1 MEKQIHLGARVR
13 AEDGEVGTVEKIVV
27 DPEEREPGYL
37 VVKRGR
43 VRPRQIVVP
52 VNLVTDVTPEEVT
65 LATTRQALE
74 SFPDYEVTVRK
85 GEYRKPVPVDAPRP
99 GAVYTPPANAGY
111 IVLRQ
116 RSVPEASVGVE
127 QGMDVLDIA
136 GLKVGQVHG
145 LIAELESRQASH
157 LVLREPHPLR
167 PRDWLVPADLVADV
181 REGEV
186 HLRIPAEHVS
196 GLEPYEPT
204 PEKDQQ

>member
-1 MEKQIHLGARVR
+1 MEKQIELGARVR

-27 DPEEREPGYL
+27 DPEEHEPGYL

-43 VRPRQIVVP
+43 VRPRKIVVP
-52 VNLVTDVTPEEVT
+52 VGLVTNASPEEVT

-85 GEYRKPVPVDAPRP
+85 GEYRKPIPVGGPRP
-99 GAVYTPPANAGY
+99 VGIYTPPTNAGY
-111 IVLRQ
+111 MVLRQ

-127 QGMDVLDIA
+127 QGMDVLDVA

-145 LIAELESRQASH
+145 LIADPESRQASH
-157 LVLREPHPLR
+157 LVLRQPHPLM
-167 PRDWLVPADLVADV
+167 PRDRLVPADLVADV

-186 HLRIPAEHVS
+186 HLRITAEHVS
-196 GLEPYEPT
+196 GLGSYEPT
-204 PEKDQQ
+204 LKEGQS